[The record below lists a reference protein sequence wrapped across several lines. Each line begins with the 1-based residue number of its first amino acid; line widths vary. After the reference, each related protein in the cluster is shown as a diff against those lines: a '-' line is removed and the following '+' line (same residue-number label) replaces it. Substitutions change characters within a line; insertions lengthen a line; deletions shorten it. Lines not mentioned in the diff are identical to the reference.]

1 MTPKEQQ
8 RLSRVVWFEIPAVDL
23 DRAVRFY
30 ETIFDASLKRQT
42 MDLVELAVFPY
53 DAPAISGCLIK
64 GEQFKPG
71 GGTVVYLNAGDK
83 LAAVRD
89 RVEAAGGK
97 VLMPD
102 VALPG
107 DMGVFTWI
115 QDTEGN
121 TVGLHAL
128 N

>member
-1 MTPKEQQ
+1 
-8 RLSRVVWFEIPAVDL
+8 
-23 DRAVRFY
+23 
-30 ETIFDASLKRQT
+30 

-71 GGTVVYLNAGDK
+71 AGAVVYLNAGDK
-83 LAAVRD
+83 LGTVRN
-89 RVEAAGGK
+89 RVEAAG
-97 VLMPD
+97 
-102 VALPG
+102 G

-128 N
+128 K